1 MHCDYTHDT
10 PVSHGPKQ
18 RPPTASRL
26 QKESKI
32 LSVAE
37 DQFAHW
43 GFEGASLENIAIGV
57 GMSRHNLLYYYTN
70 KEMLYHRLLDAVLEE
85 WLVHLDQLAKGEDP
99 EQALRQYIKA
109 KLEYSRKR
117 PNGVRLFAQEMLA
130 GAPHFGKTVK
140 ERVTPLLNQALA
152 RFEQWAD
159 EGKIAK
165 INFHHLMFML
175 WATTQSYAEHEVQ
188 FAAMLGKPR
197 LTEKAYAEAE
207 ALIVNM
213 VFGALKL

>member
-57 GMSRHNLLYYYTN
+57 GMSRHNLLYYYPN

-159 EGKIAK
+159 EGKIASLR
-165 INFHHLMFML
+165 INVTNKVGDIDRRRSGQGQNFVIQYIGGIYVHRIISIKGIHCHRRC
-175 WATTQSYAEHEVQ
+175 A
-188 FAAMLGKPR
+188 
-197 LTEKAYAEAE
+197 
-207 ALIVNM
+207 
-213 VFGALKL
+213 